1 MRYQSSFPENKV
13 FTWEDAKPLRKGKYM
28 MMHSLMYRLDILKQS
43 KLQLPEHTF
52 YVDNLF
58 VFIPLQYC
66 KKLYYI
72 NVDFYR
78 YFIGRED
85 QSVNEQVMIRR
96 IDQQIRV
103 NQLLME
109 AYHSDWE
116 FPKVLND
123 YLLNHLEITTLIS
136 CALLNKAGTQEHQE
150 KKKALLETLK
160 ETNLTVYKE
169 IRKNVISKIAMNNN
183 EPARQMSNLIY
194 TVTQKIVGF
203 N

>member
-1 MRYQSSFPENKV
+1 
-13 FTWEDAKPLRKGKYM
+13 
-28 MMHSLMYRLDILKQS
+28 
-43 KLQLPEHTF
+43 
-52 YVDNLF
+52 
-58 VFIPLQYC
+58 
-66 KKLYYI
+66 
-72 NVDFYR
+72 
-78 YFIGRED
+78 
-85 QSVNEQVMIRR
+85 MIRR

-136 CALLNKAGTQEHQE
+136 CALLNKAGTQVHQE
-150 KKKALLETLK
+150 KKKVLLEKLK
-160 ETNLTVYKE
+160 ETNTTVYKE
-169 IRKNVISKIAMNNN
+169 IRKNIISKIAMNDN